1 MTLRRPLRSI
11 AMALA
16 LVASAIVIMMQ
27 PSRAVAAE
35 RTHGLA
41 AFDKLKYP
49 ADFTH
54 FDYVN
59 PDAPKGGRLSMIG
72 TAGLTTFDSF
82 NGFLVKGDQAQG
94 LDYLYDTLM
103 ARANDEPDAVYGLIA
118 HSAELADDKMSVTF
132 FLRPEARFA
141 DGTPVT
147 AHDAVFTFNALKTK
161 GHPIYRF
168 SLRDVEKAEALDDL
182 TVKYT
187 FTGTLVR
194 DLPLTVATLPVL
206 PKAFY
211 DKNPFENTWL
221 VPPLG
226 SGPYEI
232 ADFNPGT
239 FIIYRRRKDYW
250 AKDLPVN
257 RGQYNF
263 DELRYEYYR
272 DRTAELQ
279 NLLNGTF
286 DLREEFTS
294 VDWATA
300 YNVEAVKDGRILRL
314 TIPDERPSG
323 TQGFMINTR
332 RGKFKDPRVRAA
344 LDYAFDFEWTNK
356 NLFYGLY
363 KRTTSYFENSEMKA
377 EGKPSPQELALLEP
391 FRDQLPPAVFEDV
404 YTPPV
409 SNGSGQDR
417 KLLREADRLLRE
429 AGWTLQ
435 NRKRANA
442 SGEVLKIEFLLFS
455 KSFERIIN
463 PYIENLKRLG
473 IEASIRLVDS
483 AQYERRVKDFD
494 FDLTTRRY
502 VLRLTPG
509 LEMIN
514 YWGSATAETQGS
526 LNLAGV
532 ADPVIDK
539 LIDKALSANTREEL
553 MTAARAIDRVLRAGH
568 YWVPHW
574 YKASH
579 NVALWDKFSWPKV
592 KPKYDRG
599 IIATWWYDTAKAEKL
614 KNRK

>member
-11 AMALA
+11 ALALA
-16 LVASAIVIMMQ
+16 LAASAFAVTTQ
-27 PSRAVAAE
+27 PTRTVAAE

-49 ADFTH
+49 ADFKH

-118 HSAELADDKMSVTF
+118 RSAELADDKMSVTF

-161 GHPIYRF
+161 GHPLYRF

-232 ADFNPGT
+232 ANFKPGT

-332 RGKFKDPRVRAA
+332 RAKFKDPRVRAA

-377 EGKPSPQELALLEP
+377 DGNPSPQELALLEP
-391 FRDQLPPAVFEDV
+391 FRDQLPPAVFEEV

-429 AGWTLQ
+429 AGWTLK

-442 SGEVLKIEFLLFS
+442 DGEVLKIEFLLFS

-473 IEASIRLVDS
+473 IDASIRLVDS

-494 FDLTTRRY
+494 FDITTRRY

-509 LEMIN
+509 LEMVN

-532 ADPVIDK
+532 ADPIIDK
-539 LIDKALSANTREEL
+539 LIDKALEAKSREEL
-553 MTAARAIDRVLRAGH
+553 VTAARTIDRVLRSGH